1 LKDQDGNATQNESGE
16 YIADSTDTSLGG
28 VAESFPLRLIMH
40 VNGAGEITLLQQ
52 IFHGLNSEA
61 NPILCTHE
69 SLLEDS
75 FLESA
80 RRITSVHLPWSNSN
94 NGWAVSGVLA
104 NDQTLTATV
113 DLAYD
118 DQASNPF
125 LHTYHPDHDNL
136 NANFTL
142 TQPRGVES
150 YGVSRLITWDVKSI
164 GDDFET
170 LTKSSQVFVG
180 EYSEVLTFKS
190 LGSETKDYQVK
201 GLFGLTRISNIEAL
215 KTLD

>member
-1 LKDQDGNATQNESGE
+1 MT
-16 YIADSTDTSLGG
+16 
-28 VAESFPLRLIMH
+28 
-40 VNGAGEITLLQQ
+40 
-52 IFHGLNSEA
+52 
-61 NPILCTHE
+61 
-69 SLLEDS
+69 
-75 FLESA
+75 
-80 RRITSVHLPWSNSN
+80 
-94 NGWAVSGVLA
+94 GVLA

-113 DLAYD
+113 DLAYN

-136 NANFTL
+136 DANFRL
-142 TQPRGVES
+142 EQPRGVES
-150 YGVSRLITWDVKSI
+150 FGVSRAITWDVKSV

-201 GLFGLTRISNIEAL
+201 GLFGLTRISNIEVL
-215 KTLD
+215 TGLE